1 MTEPLIQNLT
11 ESFLRFPGI
20 GPRQARRFVYYL
32 LHTSPATIERLISQI
47 GELKRSAAQC
57 PECGRF
63 YTANVNQRRND
74 PCEICSDATRD
85 GALLMLVE
93 KDIDLENVLKSNT
106 YDGHFFVLGGLVKIL
121 DKQPEISVRLGDL
134 VRLIEK
140 KKKTGGLEEIIGALT
155 ANSDGDATVEFIKE
169 KLAPILE
176 KNQLKFSS
184 LGRGFSTGVEVEY
197 SDTDTLK
204 NALKNRQ

>member
-1 MTEPLIQNLT
+1 MTEPLIQSLT

-32 LHTSPATIERLISQI
+32 LHASPSTIERLISQI
-47 GELKRSAAQC
+47 EELKRSVARC
-57 PECGRF
+57 PDCGRF
-63 YTANVNQRRND
+63 YPTNKNQKRNES
-74 PCEICSDATRD
+74 CEICSDITRD
-85 GALLMLVE
+85 TTLLMLVE
-93 KDIDLENVLKSNT
+93 KDIDLENVLKSGT
-106 YDGHFFVLGGLVKIL
+106 YPGHFFVLGGLVKVL
-121 DKQPEISVRLGDL
+121 DKQPEISVRLADL
-134 VRLIEK
+134 IKLIEK
-140 KKKTGGLEEIIGALT
+140 KKQAGKLQEIIAALT
-155 ANSDGDATVEFIKE
+155 ANSDGDATVEFVRE